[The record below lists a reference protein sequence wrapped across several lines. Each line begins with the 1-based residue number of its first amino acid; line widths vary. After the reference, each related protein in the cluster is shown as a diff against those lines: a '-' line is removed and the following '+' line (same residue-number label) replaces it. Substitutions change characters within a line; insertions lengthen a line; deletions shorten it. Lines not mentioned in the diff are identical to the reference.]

1 MVAHGPAKTTSTI
14 RVLYGLDVMVS
25 SDLRKLLSQTNNVQ
39 RAMYVVTFML
49 SLVLVADLTRYES
62 LPSQIRSHGLPEFDP
77 DLPDDLEMTSTT
89 GYQASAS
96 RLDPKRA
103 GSYRRYSGRERGATS
118 M

>member
-1 MVAHGPAKTTSTI
+1 
-14 RVLYGLDVMVS
+14 MVS

-77 DLPDDLEMTSTT
+77 DLLDDLEMTSTT
-89 GYQASAS
+89 GYQAPAS
-96 RLDPKRA
+96 RLDPERA

-118 M
+118 V